1 MEDIVGIII
10 YLLLAVIGIL
20 ASVYRQKNRR
30 KAAKPPPI
38 PTAPVDTEVADSY
51 DTEFDPFA
59 GFFEEK
65 PAVPQQ
71 EYMTAEEES
80 EVQELQTEEKADIKN
95 LDEGEAVF
103 KETKET
109 LISDDVQYE
118 SPDVF
123 AEVEYGD
130 ESASLLEDG
139 DLTKDHAKPQE
150 EKEEF
155 DLKKAIIYSE
165 ILKRRENW

>member
-20 ASVYRQKNRR
+20 AGVYRQKNRQ
-30 KAAKPPPI
+30 KAAKPPPV
-38 PTAPVDTEVADSY
+38 PTAPVDTEVAESY
-51 DTEFDPFA
+51 ETEYDPFA

-65 PAVPQQ
+65 PAVQEQ

-80 EVQELQTEEKADIKN
+80 EVQELIAEEKADSKN
-95 LDEGEAVF
+95 HDEGEAVF
-103 KETKET
+103 EETKVT

-123 AEVEYGD
+123 AEAEYSE
-130 ESASLLEDG
+130 ESPNLLEEG
-139 DLTKDHAKPQE
+139 DLTKVQSKPAE

-165 ILKRRENW
+165 ILKRRENL